1 MNRLQEWWKWV
12 VSFSISGPFGPFPVN
27 TMVMLSF
34 CTGIVE
40 VLDANAKRIE
50 QAKLRAI
57 GMRNRVITERE
68 NRDQKRRALQALVA
82 EREADLARV
91 EAQVKSLR
99 QVEAEQQNIIDKLAV
114 GEAYGRVPVEGTE
127 EGF

>member
-1 MNRLQEWWKWV
+1 
-12 VSFSISGPFGPFPVN
+12 
-27 TMVMLSF
+27 
-34 CTGIVE
+34 
-40 VLDANAKRIE
+40 
-50 QAKLRAI
+50 
-57 GMRNRVITERE
+57 MRNRVITERE

>member
-1 MNRLQEWWKWV
+1 M
-12 VSFSISGPFGPFPVN
+12 
-27 TMVMLSF
+27 
-34 CTGIVE
+34 
-40 VLDANAKRIE
+40 
-50 QAKLRAI
+50 
-57 GMRNRVITERE
+57 
-68 NRDQKRRALQALVA
+68 A

-127 EGF
+127 EGSTSVLLYDASAALGDARAPGVVDVPGRRNSQIRQVLRCTGMSLGNTIASTFLS

>member
-1 MNRLQEWWKWV
+1 
-12 VSFSISGPFGPFPVN
+12 
-27 TMVMLSF
+27 
-34 CTGIVE
+34 
-40 VLDANAKRIE
+40 
-50 QAKLRAI
+50 
-57 GMRNRVITERE
+57 
-68 NRDQKRRALQALVA
+68 LQALVA

-127 EGF
+127 DGF

>member
-1 MNRLQEWWKWV
+1 M
-12 VSFSISGPFGPFPVN
+12 
-27 TMVMLSF
+27 
-34 CTGIVE
+34 
-40 VLDANAKRIE
+40 
-50 QAKLRAI
+50 
-57 GMRNRVITERE
+57 
-68 NRDQKRRALQALVA
+68 A

-127 EGF
+127 DGFCAVCSLIWRVGGAGWGLRAGWSSRLTDPGSSAAPPANSQIRLD

>member
-1 MNRLQEWWKWV
+1 MVIILY
-12 VSFSISGPFGPFPVN
+12 SF
-27 TMVMLSF
+27 
-34 CTGIVE
+34 
-40 VLDANAKRIE
+40 
-50 QAKLRAI
+50 
-57 GMRNRVITERE
+57 
-68 NRDQKRRALQALVA
+68 
-82 EREADLARV
+82 ADLARV

>member
-1 MNRLQEWWKWV
+1 M
-12 VSFSISGPFGPFPVN
+12 SI
-27 TMVMLSF
+27 
-34 CTGIVE
+34 
-40 VLDANAKRIE
+40 DAGGKAYQKAVKRE
-50 QAKLRAI
+50 LRAI
-57 GMRNRVITERE
+57 KAARKG
-68 NRDQKRRALQALVA
+68 L
-82 EREADLARV
+82 READLARV

>member
-1 MNRLQEWWKWV
+1 
-12 VSFSISGPFGPFPVN
+12 
-27 TMVMLSF
+27 
-34 CTGIVE
+34 
-40 VLDANAKRIE
+40 
-50 QAKLRAI
+50 
-57 GMRNRVITERE
+57 MRHRVITERE

>member
-1 MNRLQEWWKWV
+1 MGGAPEAPGAPELGAWR
-12 VSFSISGPFGPFPVN
+12 
-27 TMVMLSF
+27 
-34 CTGIVE
+34 
-40 VLDANAKRIE
+40 DAVA
-50 QAKLRAI
+50 AA
-57 GMRNRVITERE
+57 
-68 NRDQKRRALQALVA
+68 AA